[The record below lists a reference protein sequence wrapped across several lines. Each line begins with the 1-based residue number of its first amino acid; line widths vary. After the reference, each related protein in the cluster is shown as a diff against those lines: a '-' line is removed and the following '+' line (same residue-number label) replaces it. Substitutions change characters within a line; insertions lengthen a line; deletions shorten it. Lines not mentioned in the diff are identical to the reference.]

1 MDFSK
6 GCSAAPRIV
15 LVIACLLCFRSEAK
29 AYIDPGAGS
38 MLLQGFLGFVAT
50 AFAVTI
56 TYWRNVRRLLVRFVK
71 PNRRNG

>member
-1 MDFSK
+1 MEFSK
-6 GCSAAPRIV
+6 GRSASPSFV
-15 LVIACLLCFRSEAK
+15 LVIACLLCFCSEAK

-50 AFAVTI
+50 AFAITI
-56 TYWRNVRRLLVRFVK
+56 TYWRNVRRFLVRFVK